1 MSKQPQTPNQS
12 DAAARIT
19 PRSPRSRPK
28 YISAHEIATFR
39 KILGISQ
46 REAGYIFVG
55 SWDKAPNWAAWEAG
69 TNGMPKD
76 VALKLREG
84 ILELQKR
91 TALAHVRVEAALE
104 EGYKHTDKPRI
115 VLVDYDF
122 TPTSKNKGGGK
133 RVPLDT
139 YKTYFNR
146 YFDWVIIRAMNGS
159 LATRFLE
166 VVLVLFDE
174 DEFNDWCIANH
185 IPARDK
191 NSNKIHHRWAEDFAR
206 QQGWLPA

>member
-1 MSKQPQTPNQS
+1 MSKQPHTPSQG
-12 DAAARIT
+12 DTAKKTTRK
-19 PRSPRSRPK
+19 RLRPQ
-28 YISAHEIATFR
+28 YISALEIATFR

-46 REAGYIFVG
+46 REAGYIFAN

-76 VALKLREG
+76 VAIKLREG
-84 ILELQKR
+84 VLELQKR
-91 TALAHVRVEAALE
+91 TALAHVRVESGLE
-104 EGYKHTDKPRI
+104 EAYKHTSTPQI

-133 RVPLDT
+133 RVPLDS
-139 YKTYFNR
+139 YKTYFSR
-146 YFDWVIIRAMNGS
+146 YLDWVILHAMNIS

-174 DEFNDWCIANH
+174 DKFNDWCIANH
-185 IPARDK
+185 IPAHER
-191 NSNKIHHRWAEDFAR
+191 NSSLKIHHRWAQDFAKD
-206 QQGWLPA
+206 QGWLVD